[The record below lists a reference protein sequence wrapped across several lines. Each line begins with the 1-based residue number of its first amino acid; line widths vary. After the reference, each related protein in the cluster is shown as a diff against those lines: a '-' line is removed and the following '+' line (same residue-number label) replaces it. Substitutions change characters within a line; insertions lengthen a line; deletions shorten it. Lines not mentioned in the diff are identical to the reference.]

1 MKGNGMLPYY
11 LHLAWRSLRR
21 TPILTGLMV
30 LAIGL
35 GIGASMTMLTVLHV
49 MTADPIPGRSGQLFY
64 PQIDP
69 QSMAGYVKGQQ
80 PPTEMTWLD
89 AMNLVRAGTGVHQ
102 AAMSAGQVTV
112 VPPQGVTHAF
122 LASAR
127 YTTADLFSMF
137 DVRFVDGAGWTAK
150 DDKERSRVAV
160 ITRRLADQLYGTPHA
175 VGQTLRIGKYD
186 FRVAGVI
193 DDWNPEP
200 HFYDL
205 SNGSYEK
212 PEQVFLP
219 FTTAMEIKQ
228 PTVGSMMCWSDGP
241 PNGDMTKANQCV
253 WVQTWV
259 QLGTPAQVTAYRQ
272 FLVNYSEQQKAL
284 GRFQRPP
291 NVRLRN
297 VMQWLAFNHVV
308 PSTVQLEGWLAFGF
322 LLVCLVNTLA
332 LLLVKFLRR
341 GGELAVRRAMGAS
354 KRSVFVQ
361 LLVEAS
367 LLGLAGGVIGL
378 LLSLFGLWVVR
389 QQPEQYAALA
399 HLDSTMLAVTFVLA
413 VVATLLAAV
422 FPAWRACRIPPARLL
437 KTQ

>member
-1 MKGNGMLPYY
+1 MLGYY
-11 LHLAWRSLRR
+11 FALGWRSLKRN
-21 TPILTGLMV
+21 PLLTALMV

-69 QSMAGYVKGQQ
+69 QDMDGYIKGQQ
-80 PPTEMTWLD
+80 PPAEMTWLD
-89 AMNLVRAGTGVHQ
+89 AMNLVRARKGVHQ

-122 LASAR
+122 MVSAR
-127 YTTADLFSMF
+127 YTTANFFAMF
-137 DVRFVDGAGWTAK
+137 GVPFVDGTSWSTKGDT
-150 DDKERSRVAV
+150 ERARVAV
-160 ITRRLADQLYGTPHA
+160 ITRALADKLYGTSHA
-175 VGQTLRIGKYD
+175 VGKMLRIGKYD
-186 FRVAGVI
+186 FRVSGVI
-193 DDWNPEP
+193 VNWNPQP
-200 HFYDL
+200 HFYDV
-205 SNGSYEK
+205 SNGNYEK

-219 FTTAMEIKQ
+219 FATAMKVKQ
-228 PTVGSMMCWSDGP
+228 STVGSMMCWGNGP
-241 PNGDMTKANQCV
+241 SNGDMTKANQCV
-253 WVQTWV
+253 WVQLWV
-259 QLGTPAQVTAYRQ
+259 QLDTPAQVAAYRQ
-272 FLVNYSEQQKAL
+272 FLINYSVQQKAL

-341 GGELAVRRAMGAS
+341 SGELAVRRAMGAS
-354 KRSVFVQ
+354 RSSVFAQ

-389 QQPEQYAALA
+389 QQPQQYAVLA
-399 HLDSTMLAVTFVLA
+399 HLDVTMLVATFVLA

-422 FPAWRACRIPPARLL
+422 FPAWRACHIPPARLL